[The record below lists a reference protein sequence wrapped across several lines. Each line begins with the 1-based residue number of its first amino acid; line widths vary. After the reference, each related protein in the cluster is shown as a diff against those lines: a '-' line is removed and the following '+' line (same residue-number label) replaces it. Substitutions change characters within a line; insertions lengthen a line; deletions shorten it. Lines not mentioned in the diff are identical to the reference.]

1 MLFLGF
7 YSAGALDRVRIADS
21 ESSRVYLLRHDRLEA
36 VRTAAYLASSRVR
49 DYLVDP
55 DPDAYQVHRQQARE
69 QWRRMRLEFDQYR
82 EVAPPDR
89 VRLIGALLVSLD
101 AYWDSAAR
109 SFELSDAERRR
120 RGYDLLTG
128 ELGPGRERFLAALDA
143 LRNEDL
149 SELRDAIAETAG
161 FLDNLQ
167 TRLSLVIAFSL
178 LLGVVLAAFSWRYV
192 ARLEGEV
199 ATRLEES
206 IEGAAKLEQLSH
218 RLLSVQEEERRKLA
232 RELHDEVGQ
241 CLGAMLVDLG
251 QARSTVAAD
260 PAKTETRLR
269 SATELAERTLRSVR
283 DISLLLRPSMLDDL
297 GLIPALH
304 WQARET
310 SRRTGVNVTFDADAE
325 ELEVP
330 DELRTAVYR
339 VVQEALQNAVRHAE
353 ARRVQIGLASGG
365 GRLRILV
372 KDDGKGFEPEVIR
385 GIGILGMQ
393 ERITQF
399 GGVLRINST
408 PGKGT
413 VLTVD
418 VPLEQQHTADEP
430 NSNSIG

>member
-21 ESSRVYLLRHDRLEA
+21 ESSRVYLLRHDRLDA
-36 VRTAAYLASSRVR
+36 VRASAYLASSRVR

-55 DPDAYQVHRQQARE
+55 DPDAYQLHRQQARE
-69 QWRRMRLEFDQYR
+69 EWQRMRDGFDKYR
-82 EVAPPDR
+82 QVAAPDR
-89 VRLIGALLVSLD
+89 ARLIGALTASLD
-101 AYWDSAAR
+101 AYWDKASK
-109 SFELSDAERRR
+109 SFELSDAERRN
-120 RGYDLLTG
+120 RGFDLLTG
-128 ELGPGRERFLAALDA
+128 ELGPGRERFLAALDT

-161 FLDNLQ
+161 FLDALQ
-167 TRLSLVIAFSL
+167 TRLSLVIAFNL

-192 ARLEGEV
+192 AKLEGEV
-199 ATRLEES
+199 ARRLEES
-206 IEGAAKLEQLSH
+206 LAAAAQLEQLSH
-218 RLLSVQEEERRKLA
+218 RLLSVQEEERRRLA

-241 CLGAMLVDLG
+241 CLGAMLVDMG
-251 QARSTVAAD
+251 QARSATASNNVGVA
-260 PAKTETRLR
+260 EIRLK

-310 SRRTGVNVTFDADAE
+310 SRRTGINVTFEADAE
-325 ELEVP
+325 ELEVH

-339 VVQEALQNAVRHAE
+339 VVQEALQNSVRHAE
-353 ARRVQIGLASGG
+353 AKRVQIGLASGG

-372 KDDGKGFEPEVIR
+372 KDDGKGFDPAVTR
-385 GIGILGMQ
+385 GMGILGMQ
-393 ERITQF
+393 ERIAQF
-399 GGVLRINST
+399 GGTLRINST
-408 PGKGT
+408 PGNGT

-418 VPLEQQHTADEP
+418 VPLETTAHP
-430 NSNSIG
+430 T

>member
-21 ESSRVYLLRHDRLEA
+21 ESSRIYLLRHDRLDA
-36 VRTAAYLASSRVR
+36 VRASAYLASSRVR

-69 QWRRMRLEFDQYR
+69 EWQRMRDSFDKYR
-82 EVAPPDR
+82 QVAAPGR
-89 VRLIGALLVSLD
+89 ASLIGALTASLD
-101 AYWDSAAR
+101 AYWDKASK
-109 SFELSDAERRR
+109 SFELSDADRRN
-120 RGYDLLTG
+120 RGFDLLTV

-161 FLDNLQ
+161 FLDALQ

-192 ARLEGEV
+192 AKLEGEV
-199 ATRLEES
+199 SRRLEES
-206 IEGAAKLEQLSH
+206 LAAAAQLEQLSH
-218 RLLSVQEEERRKLA
+218 RLLSVQEEERRRLA

-251 QARSTVAAD
+251 QARSATASNNVTVA
-260 PAKTETRLR
+260 ETRLK
-269 SATELAERTLRSVR
+269 SAADLAERTLRSVR

-310 SRRTGVNVTFDADAE
+310 SRRTGVNVTFEADEE
-325 ELEVP
+325 ELEVH

-339 VVQEALQNAVRHAE
+339 VVQEALQNSVRHAE

-372 KDDGKGFEPEVIR
+372 KDDGKGFDPAVTR
-385 GIGILGMQ
+385 GMGILGMQ
-393 ERITQF
+393 ERIAQF
-399 GGVLRINST
+399 GGTLRINST
-408 PGKGT
+408 PGNGT

-418 VPLEQQHTADEP
+418 VPLETTAAHPASEV
-430 NSNSIG
+430 